1 MEILLDDGSL
11 TSNVKDVIS
20 KWEKDYSNLYNSS
33 INPLI
38 TGDNNLNINTNTNFG
53 IGEHISIYF
62 RS

>member
-53 IGEHISIYF
+53 LGEHISIYF